1 MGNLDTGQTDK
12 NTKNYHGR
20 GDLTRR
26 VKMKVSDGEDVTESY
41 KFFVDPLGGLSGDS
55 GEKICLAFDV
65 SSRNGKVYSV
75 LPTGPWDTQGV
86 KREQLWDS
94 EKSNPQIITIA
105 LEVEGDLNDMLCR
118 IRTFI
123 NDPNGCWQMDT
134 RRTSIR
140 DDTEQVRYLAPFRNM
155 LIPHSLCQGQV
166 SCNRGVPD
174 HVTYLLRRNRP
185 PLSTPV

>member
-1 MGNLDTGQTDK
+1 MNRLSRRLAARALMSALIGSALVATSVSAEAVNDEIRVQAMNSSFFTISHIRLENVDTGKDDK
-12 NTKNYHGR
+12 NKKNYHGR

-26 VKMKVSDGEDVTESY
+26 VKMKVSDGEDITESY

-86 KREQLWDS
+86 KREQLWNS

-118 IRTFI
+118 ISYVRRRQ
-123 NDPNGCWQMDT
+123 ND
-134 RRTSIR
+134 
-140 DDTEQVRYLAPFRNM
+140 
-155 LIPHSLCQGQV
+155 
-166 SCNRGVPD
+166 
-174 HVTYLLRRNRP
+174 
-185 PLSTPV
+185 